1 MISVLT
7 STYNRSY
14 TLPRLFESLC
24 NQECKNFE
32 WIVFDGGSSDNTM
45 DLLEEFKRSASF
57 SIQVIQRPNIG
68 KNGAINAG
76 VLAAAGDW
84 IFIVDSDDVLTSD
97 AIGTIEEKLSELNSH
112 NLVGLCFR
120 RAYFDGKINGKSL
133 DVSVLKMKPTKAAA
147 LLKGDLAYVF
157 KKDAMLKNP
166 FPEIPGEKFVP
177 ELYVWN
183 RIGDCGDIYF
193 FINKYIYLGEYLSD
207 GLSFNFLANLKKNP
221 RGFLLFYRTQ
231 ISREDNIIN
240 KMKCVARV
248 AQCYLYILLKVI
260 K

>member
-1 MISVLT
+1 MVEVLMILWICLKNLKDLPLLLFKLSNNQT
-7 STYNRSY
+7 S
-14 TLPRLFESLC
+14 
-24 NQECKNFE
+24 
-32 WIVFDGGSSDNTM
+32 
-45 DLLEEFKRSASF
+45 
-57 SIQVIQRPNIG
+57 G

-84 IFIVDSDDVLTSD
+84 IFIVDSDDVLTPD

-120 RAYFDGKINGKSL
+120 RAYFDGKIIGKSL
-133 DVSVLKMKPTKAAA
+133 NASVLKMKPAKAGA

-166 FPEIPGEKFVP
+166 FPVILGEKFVP

-193 FINKYIYLGEYLSD
+193 FIHKYIYFCEYLPD
-207 GLSFNFLANLKKNP
+207 GLSFNFSTNLKRKPP
-221 RGFLLFYRTQ
+221 RFSSLLQ
-231 ISREDNIIN
+231 ITNHERG
-240 KMKCVARV
+240 
-248 AQCYLYILLKVI
+248 
-260 K
+260 